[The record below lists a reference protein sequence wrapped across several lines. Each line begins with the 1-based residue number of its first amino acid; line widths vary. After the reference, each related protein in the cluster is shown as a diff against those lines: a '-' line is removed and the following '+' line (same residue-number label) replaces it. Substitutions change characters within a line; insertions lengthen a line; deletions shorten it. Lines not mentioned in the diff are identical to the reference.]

1 MFFSNTGFTIFP
13 PTRIPVVLQYRMFV
27 PDLRFTWNRIKQAH
41 RDSGGSSD
49 LYFGTFLA
57 EHLTHPTTTIQTLK
71 ILSKKIEMFK

>member
-41 RDSGGSSD
+41 RDSGGTSD
-49 LYFGTFLA
+49 LYFGLFGIPPLQFK
-57 EHLTHPTTTIQTLK
+57 HSHCK
-71 ILSKKIEMFK
+71 ILSRKIEMIK